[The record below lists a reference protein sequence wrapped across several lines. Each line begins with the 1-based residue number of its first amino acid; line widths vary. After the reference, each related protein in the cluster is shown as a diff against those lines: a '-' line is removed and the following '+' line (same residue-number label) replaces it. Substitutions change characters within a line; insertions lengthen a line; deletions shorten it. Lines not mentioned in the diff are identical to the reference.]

1 MSSPDQPSL
10 NLSDM
15 TRILARMQSQGAV
28 DTDASRTKYRAAEV
42 RARLVKIQD
51 EADSLK
57 MELMV
62 LDALLGELQKKDGV
76 AKPTKAAVAAPAKKA
91 IVKTSKAKPAA
102 KAPEKAGMSSPL
114 GHRPAVPQLSPKKR
128 AERAQTVLEA
138 ARAVVKRDGVQITAA
153 SVAQQLVST
162 KTDIGVPPDRM
173 TTAVGNIIF
182 RAKNEFQWLQ
192 NGVYR
197 HLGKGLNGHANA

>member
-10 NLSDM
+10 NLTEM

-51 EADSLK
+51 EADSLR

-62 LDALLGELQKKDGV
+62 LEALLGELQKKDSA
-76 AKPTKAAVAAPAKKA
+76 AKPTKKTVAAPAKKA
-91 IVKTSKAKPAA
+91 AATALKAQPVAKPS
-102 KAPEKAGMSSPL
+102 EKPGMGSPL

-128 AERAQTVLEA
+128 AERAQRVLEA

-153 SVAQQLVST
+153 SVAQQLTST